1 MFCDKSF
8 KCRGAHSMNEE
19 KGQGIIIAG
28 IFAIWLYNT
37 GRLRAMLAVLQA
49 KTTVS
54 PLASPPLPA
63 KHQEQQQG
71 GGNSDMTQAINTIIP
86 FIPF

>member
-1 MFCDKSF
+1 
-8 KCRGAHSMNEE
+8 MNEE

-28 IFAIWLYNT
+28 IFVIWLYNT
-37 GRLRAMLAVLQA
+37 GRLSAMLAVLQT

-71 GGNSDMTQAINTIIP
+71 GGNGNQNFLLEAFQIYMASGGGA
-86 FIPF
+86 

>member
-1 MFCDKSF
+1 
-8 KCRGAHSMNEE
+8 MNEE
-19 KGQGIIIAG
+19 KGRGIIIVA
-28 IFAIWLYNT
+28 IFVIWLYNT

-49 KTTVS
+49 ETTVS

-71 GGNSDMTQAINTIIP
+71 GGNSDITGAIETIIP